1 MYKEGNVV
9 VYKKNICKIKQIKET
24 TDRKFYIMTPIDD
37 NSLTID
43 VPVDSKYIRNAITK
57 LEADSLINK
66 IPNIKELDIS
76 SKSLD
81 NEYKELYQSGKLE
94 DLVKIIK
101 TTFLRNKLRKENN
114 KKVSEKDNEW
124 FNKAEKLLYNELS
137 ISFDKTYDET
147 KEYIIEKLSEIC
159 K

>member
-1 MYKEGNVV
+1 M
-9 VYKKNICKIKQIKET
+9 
-24 TDRKFYIMTPIDD
+24 
-37 NSLTID
+37 
-43 VPVDSKYIRNAITK
+43 
-57 LEADSLINK
+57 
-66 IPNIKELDIS
+66 DIS
-76 SKSLD
+76 SKALN

-101 TTFLRNKLRKENN
+101 TTFLRNKLRKDNN
-114 KKVSEKDNEW
+114 KKISEKDNEW

-147 KEYIIEKLSEIC
+147 KEYIIEKLSEMC